1 MERTTVHWVLT
12 VVCTCISVMQLSSAA
27 PTLGTC
33 GQPTQDVC
41 SYFFNALEL
50 AFVNNSD
57 VPYALQ
63 RAFFP
68 TGTISPLLL
77 DVHTTVTVT
86 NIPSVQCT
94 DEDFQYR
101 SSSIHTL
108 PPVDQLCINYNCT
121 SMTWRWTHQWSQ
133 TVINFVIGKENLD
146 LLQDVNFIA
155 YATAAFN
162 SFDTGTLINFL
173 QGSNTRENS
182 TSSEVRFSLIIPSLH
197 CIPSE
202 DALLEA
208 WGDIVPW
215 VSHCKKHLL
224 HTPLVGGSMQ
234 PRSSRRQIYI
244 TIPHI
249 NMFAV
254 SGLEL

>member
-33 GQPTQDVC
+33 GQPNQDVC
-41 SYFFNALEL
+41 SYFFNALES
-50 AFVNNSD
+50 AFVANSD

-77 DVHTTVTVT
+77 DVNTTVTVT
-86 NIPSVQCT
+86 NIPNVNCT
-94 DEDFQYR
+94 DEIFLYR
-101 SSSIHTL
+101 SSSIRTL
-108 PPVDQLCINYNCT
+108 PPVNQLQLCTIYNCT
-121 SMTWRWTHQWSQ
+121 SMSWRWTHQWSR
-133 TVINFVIGKENLD
+133 TVINFVIERENLN

-162 SFDTGTLINFL
+162 AFDTRTIFNS
-173 QGSNTRENS
+173 QGSTTRENS
-182 TSSEVRFSLIIPSLH
+182 ASAQSSEVRFSLIIPSLH

-208 WGDIVPW
+208 WGDILSW
-215 VSHCKKHLL
+215 VSYCKNIFIALS
-224 HTPLVGGSMQ
+224 TPYFNCTG
-234 PRSSRRQIYI
+234 
-244 TIPHI
+244 
-249 NMFAV
+249 
-254 SGLEL
+254 